1 VLRLTAN
8 DGTLS
13 STDDVT
19 ITVNPASGASV
30 IISLEAES
38 GSLTAPMVSRSSPTA
53 SGGQSVEV
61 PEGAGNNYNDAIFGG
76 PGQVNFSIS
85 IPQGGTYALWARTM
99 AANGGND
106 SFYVVRNGTLLRE
119 WSVPL
124 STTWKWNKIANVA
137 LTAEVL
143 NLAFRQREDG
153 TGLDQL
159 LLTND
164 LSLVPGTSN
173 QVPRVNAGPDQA
185 VTLPNPV
192 NLDGTVTDDG
202 LPNPAASTTTWS
214 QVSGP
219 GTVTFGDANALDT
232 TANFIMDGIYVLRL
246 SASDGLLSASDEVT
260 IRVHPTSGG
269 TGADFTIIALPET
282 GYYARDGSPISSAQ
296 TQWIVNNKDLR
307 NIAYVAH
314 LGDAVANG
322 NALLSEWDNIDMAM
336 RLIENPNTTGL
347 LHGIPYGLAV
357 GDDDQ
362 TPHGS
367 PDGNSTELY
376 NTYFG
381 ESRFLGR
388 TYYGGHFG
396 SDNDN
401 HFSLFSAGGMD
412 FIVIYLEYDPEAD
425 GSVLVWAG
433 DLLKTHI
440 HRRGIVVSHYIS
452 GPGSLAPFGA
462 QGQAVYD
469 ALKGN
474 ANLFLMLAGHQ
485 NGEGRRTDIFDGNVV
500 HTLVSNY
507 QARANGGD
515 GWLRIMEFSPANNR
529 IQVSTYSPTLNQFE
543 TDADSQFTLSYDMT
557 PNPNL
562 PPVTRVGPDQTITLP
577 DSAVLD
583 GTVTDDGL
591 PSPPGVLTTIWSKV
605 SGPGTVTFADANA
618 VDTTATFSQTGPYLL
633 QLTASDSEKSSSADV
648 VILVDPQTPT
658 LVTLNAE
665 AESGT
670 LTAPMMI
677 QSSGSASGG
686 QFAVVPEGSGNNY
699 DDVTRGGPGRVS
711 LSINIP
717 QGGTYA
723 LWARTMAANGG
734 SDSFYVTSG
743 GTLIREWLVPISTT
757 WKWHKVA
764 ELFLGA
770 GAFNLEFRH
779 REDGTQLDKVTLTN
793 DPSFVPN

>member
-1 VLRLTAN
+1 
-8 DGTLS
+8 
-13 STDDVT
+13 
-19 ITVNPASGASV
+19 
-30 IISLEAES
+30 
-38 GSLTAPMVSRSSPTA
+38 
-53 SGGQSVEV
+53 
-61 PEGAGNNYNDAIFGG
+61 
-76 PGQVNFSIS
+76 
-85 IPQGGTYALWARTM
+85 M

-670 LTAPMMI
+670 LTAPMVI